1 MMASRNIRALMEEG
15 AIDRAVDAAFVEAV
29 RRHRLHRVPI
39 SVRKDGKI
47 VQVDP
52 FDIALPEDDARE
64 PHAAD

>member
-1 MMASRNIRALMEEG
+1 MASRNIRELMREG
-15 AIDRAVDAAFVEAV
+15 AVDRAMDAAFADAV

-52 FDIALPEDDARE
+52 FEIHLPEDDARE